1 MQQKYCIK
9 QECLRKAQG
18 AFLLAHK
25 MGLLEDP
32 SMEGLEARRQNHN
45 EKLKM
50 MEQEEKLFYGPRYF
64 SAPAYLQ
71 YELTRLKLNFVQPSE
86 AVRSTGHVSGCHRAG
101 EERILRKKIWIYS
114 VDISEISLLMKR

>member
-32 SMEGLEARRQNHN
+32 SMQGLEARRQNHN

-50 MEQEEKLFYGPRYF
+50 
-64 SAPAYLQ
+64 
-71 YELTRLKLNFVQPSE
+71 
-86 AVRSTGHVSGCHRAG
+86 RSCSMDHVIFQHQ
-101 EERILRKKIWIYS
+101 RICS
-114 VDISEISLLMKR
+114 MS

>member
-32 SMEGLEARRQNHN
+32 SMEGA
-45 EKLKM
+45 
-50 MEQEEKLFYGPRYF
+50 GG
-64 SAPAYLQ
+64 
-71 YELTRLKLNFVQPSE
+71 E
-86 AVRSTGHVSGCHRAG
+86 AVLWTTLFFSTGVFA
-101 EERILRKKIWIYS
+101 
-114 VDISEISLLMKR
+114 V

>member
-25 MGLLEDP
+25 MGLLEDS
-32 SMEGLEARRQNHN
+32 SMRGLEARRQNHN

-50 MEQEEKLFYGPRYF
+50 MELEEKLFY
-64 SAPAYLQ
+64 
-71 YELTRLKLNFVQPSE
+71 
-86 AVRSTGHVSGCHRAG
+86 
-101 EERILRKKIWIYS
+101 
-114 VDISEISLLMKR
+114 

>member
-25 MGLLEDP
+25 MGLLEDS
-32 SMEGLEARRQNHN
+32 SMQGLEARRQNHN

-71 YELTRLKLNFVQPSE
+71 YELTRLK
-86 AVRSTGHVSGCHRAG
+86 
-101 EERILRKKIWIYS
+101 KIWIYS

>member
-32 SMEGLEARRQNHN
+32 SMQGLEARRQNHN

-50 MEQEEKLFYGPRYF
+50 MEHLFFFLMPAVKLFHPSDF
-64 SAPAYLQ
+64 TSFNYLV
-71 YELTRLKLNFVQPSE
+71 LFIFRSSSLSSFAFV
-86 AVRSTGHVSGCHRAG
+86 
-101 EERILRKKIWIYS
+101 
-114 VDISEISLLMKR
+114 SLLLLCYRSSTVLLLN

>member
-71 YELTRLKLNFVQPSE
+71 YELTRLKLDFVQPSE
-86 AVRSTGHVSGCHRAG
+86 AVRSTGLSGCHRAG
-101 EERILRKKIWIYS
+101 EERILRKKYGFIRSIFRR
-114 VDISEISLLMKR
+114 SLYL

>member
-25 MGLLEDP
+25 MGLLDDP

-45 EKLKM
+45 ENKKYSLPT
-50 MEQEEKLFYGPRYF
+50 YPDGSPCHPGPER
-64 SAPAYLQ
+64 SPGGD
-71 YELTRLKLNFVQPSE
+71 EL
-86 AVRSTGHVSGCHRAG
+86 
-101 EERILRKKIWIYS
+101 
-114 VDISEISLLMKR
+114 

>member
-50 MEQEEKLFYGPRYF
+50 MD
-64 SAPAYLQ
+64 
-71 YELTRLKLNFVQPSE
+71 
-86 AVRSTGHVSGCHRAG
+86 HVIFQHR
-101 EERILRKKIWIYS
+101 RICS
-114 VDISEISLLMKR
+114 MS